1 MLLRIFMSCAS
12 AGDSASVHE
21 VKMRNIMSVNVGD
34 FKQEIECVYKEERYS
49 VRDNGA
55 VLRHCR
61 EGKRPRPTD
70 NQWTFG
76 KPNDKNYLTI
86 ATEMI
91 HRIVATAFL
100 GEPPTEQHIVD
111 HKDTNRHNNR
121 PENLRWFTKLE
132 NVLRN
137 PVTRKKIEFICGCS
151 AEEFLANPAKYREK
165 FQNSNY
171 AWMRNVSEQEAET
184 CLKNFQT
191 WVEGDNRP
199 SSGSLGE
206 WVFNRTTLQNLPEIS
221 DLIKSKTLNAVQI
234 AWQTPSEFP
243 CCPQEISEN
252 PLETYA
258 KNLKIDSVF
267 CRNDL
272 YSSFVYKSA
281 MSEDRQSLFV
291 MTKSEDEAVKSWA
304 LAKITIEEGLFIH
317 TSIRS
322 FFSKDGAEKQFTLA
336 QGLEWTGGD
345 SIDDYC

>member
-1 MLLRIFMSCAS
+1 METDQDFCQ
-12 AGDSASVHE
+12 E
-21 VKMRNIMSVNVGD
+21 V
-34 FKQEIECVYKEERYS
+34 ECVYKDEKYS

-55 VLRHCR
+55 VMRHCR

-91 HRIVATAFL
+91 HRIVATAFH
-100 GEPPTEQHIVD
+100 GTPPTEQHIVD

-151 AEEFLANPAKYREK
+151 AEEFLANPAKYRNE

-171 AWMRNVSEQEAET
+171 AWMRNVTAEEAKA
-184 CLKNFQT
+184 CL
-191 WVEGDNRP
+191 DNMQVWAESDKT
-199 SSGSLGE
+199 SSGGTLGE
-206 WVFNRTTLQNLPEIS
+206 WIFNQPIEKMPEIP
-221 DLIKSKTLNAVQI
+221 DLITSKTLNATQRN
-234 AWQTPSEFP
+234 WRTPSEFP
-243 CCPQEISEN
+243 CCPQEIGED
-252 PLETYA
+252 PIAIYA
-258 KNLKIDSVF
+258 ENLKAGMVFSRNNFSEHLILDSA
-267 CRNDL
+267 
-272 YSSFVYKSA
+272 KKG
-281 MSEDRQSLFV
+281 QTIFV
-291 MTKSEDEAVKSWA
+291 MCEDKTDDPIKPWAVA
-304 LAKITIEEGLFIH
+304 QITYENGLYVH
-317 TSIRS
+317 ENMGS
-322 FFSKDGAEKQFTLA
+322 FFEQKGAEKQFAIA

>member
-1 MLLRIFMSCAS
+1 
-12 AGDSASVHE
+12 
-21 VKMRNIMSVNVGD
+21 MSVDVEV
-34 FKQEIECVYKEERYS
+34 FKQEVECIYKNERYS

-55 VLRHCR
+55 VMRHGR
-61 EGKRPRPTD
+61 EGQRPRPTD

-91 HRIVATAFL
+91 HRIVATAFH
-100 GEPPTEQHIVD
+100 GAPPTEQHIID
-111 HKDTNRHNNR
+111 HIDTNRHNNR

-137 PVTRKKIEFICGCS
+137 PITRKKIEFICGCS

-171 AWMRNVSEQEAET
+171 AWMRNVSEQEAEV

-191 WVEGDNRP
+191 WVESDNRP
-199 SSGSLGE
+199 SGGSLGE
-206 WVFNRTTLQNLPEIS
+206 WVFNQTTLQNLPEIS
-221 DLIKSKTLNAVQI
+221 DLIKSKTLNAVQRD
-234 AWQTPSEFP
+234 WQTPSEFP
-243 CCPQEISEN
+243 CCSQEINEN
-252 PLETYA
+252 PLATYA
-258 KNLKIDSVF
+258 ENLKIDSVF

-272 YSSFVYKSA
+272 YSSLVYKSA

-291 MTKSEDEAVKSWA
+291 MTKPEEESVKSWA
-304 LAKITIEEGLFIH
+304 LAKITFEDGLFVH

-322 FFSKDGAEKQFTLA
+322 FFSKEGAEKQFTLA